1 MDMVKVSAAGVVTVL
16 LALQF
21 KKDKTEYGLY
31 LCIAASV
38 MILLYALQ
46 SFAAVV
52 DVLEQMH
59 IKLPTGSTYLNM
71 LIKITGIT
79 YIAEFASNI
88 CKESGYL
95 ALAGQI
101 EVFGK
106 LSILALS
113 MPVLLALL
121 DTIGGF
127 LG

>member
-21 KKDKTEYGLY
+21 KKDKSEYGLY